1 MVHSLFFRRD
11 ILNSF
16 ALALKR
22 FCLSGFFLLPLLA
35 ANSSAQDLPL
45 DTMKGLS
52 WRLVGPFRG
61 GRVTAVSGIAGD
73 PKTYYMGTPG
83 GGVWKT
89 TNGGVTWFPI
99 FDDARVAS
107 ISDLVVAPSDPNTI
121 YVATGEQF
129 PGNGLWKS
137 TDAGATW
144 SNIGVHESRT
154 IPSILVDPKDAST
167 VYVAA
172 IGDLTPGDSRGIFKT
187 TDGGKSWRKVYFKD
201 DRHAPTEL
209 CFDPNNSRIL
219 YAAIRRLPTPPGEK
233 PPEEADTV
241 IIKSTDAGESWS
253 PAGEQ
258 GLPPAHR
265 GRLGL
270 AVAAG
275 LSGKRVFALM
285 RQGLFRSDDA
295 GATWQQITQDP
306 RVFGDEY
313 FGRVF
318 SDPKNP
324 DVVYV
329 MQTSTYRSSDGGR
342 TFVAWK
348 GTPSG
353 EDDHVLWIA
362 PDDTNRI
369 LMGTDQGAVVTLDG
383 GKVWNT
389 WYNQSTGQFYRV
401 SLDRGFPYRLYASQ
415 QDSGSVSVP
424 HRSDY
429 GLITYRDWFPTG
441 SFESGFIATD
451 PLDPNNVFSVGWYGV
466 VLRLNRTTGQV
477 STIFLPPSNYH
488 VTWETPL
495 TFSPRDPHTLYYG
508 SQFLLK
514 TTDGGINW
522 KEISGDLAAK
532 APEAPAVAKPPAN
545 GHTLSKEAGEF
556 SLWADDD
563 DDAGA
568 QAGPPPGAIQAIA
581 PSPLEN
587 NLIWVGS
594 TTGLIHLTRDAATWT
609 NVTPANFPE
618 RSDINCIEASPHDAN
633 TAYAAIIASRGPGVT
648 MFAPRDTHPYFFRT
662 RDAGK
667 TWEKI
672 VTGLPDDGIARAIRE
687 DPVRKGLLFAGTTT
701 GIYFSFDSGDHWQPL
716 QLNLPPTPVTDLAIH
731 GADLVASTFGRGLW
745 ILDDISPIRQWSAKI
760 ADSPAHFFQPEP
772 AVRVRWDNYPDTP
785 LQGETPA
792 ALNPPDGAVLQYF
805 QKSPSKGELTLDV
818 YDSQGALV
826 RHYSTVPTKE
836 SIAPPN
842 VPEFWFAPPPA
853 LPNQSGINR
862 FVWDLHYPSPTALPY
877 GYFGERLKYTE
888 FTLPDHAVLDHTP
901 RLQPPGPL
909 AVPGTYDL
917 VFAREGKSLKQK
929 LLVLPD
935 PRVNLTSQDYAAQLA
950 LSRKMAALMEDTAR
964 SFNAV
969 IALHTEFDTRKKAL
983 PANPPKELTD
993 ALDAFEKQLVALEDG
1008 TPLAP
1013 GFGVLNRDFG
1023 HYLVMVQSGDW
1034 KPGDSAQRAFTDAC
1048 QANAR
1053 NVAAWNK
1060 LNAEAIPA
1068 MNTHLAAQKSSPLP
1082 AAPSIASAPSCAP

>member
-1 MVHSLFFRRD
+1 
-11 ILNSF
+11 LNSF
-16 ALALKR
+16 IPAKKH
-22 FCLSGFFLLPLLA
+22 FCLLGLCFLFLA
-35 ANSSAQDLPL
+35 CPSSPGQDLPL
-45 DTMKGLS
+45 DAMKGLS
-52 WRLVGPFRG
+52 WRLIGPFRG
-61 GRVTAVSGIAGD
+61 GRVTAVSGLAGD
-73 PKTYYMGTPG
+73 SKTYYMGTPG

-99 FDDARVAS
+99 FDDAHVAS

-121 YVATGEQF
+121 YVASGEQF

-144 SNIGVHESRT
+144 SNIGIHESRT

-172 IGDLTPGDSRGIFKT
+172 VGDITPGESRGIFKT

-201 DRHAPTEL
+201 DRHSPTEL
-209 CFDPNNSRIL
+209 CFDPNNSRTI
-219 YAAIRRLPTPPGEK
+219 YATIRRLPMPPGEK
-233 PPEEADTV
+233 PPAEADTV

-258 GLPPAHR
+258 GLPPTHR

-270 AVAAG
+270 AVAPG

-295 GATWQQITQDP
+295 GSTWQQITQDP
-306 RVFGDEY
+306 RVIGDDY

-329 MQTSTYRSSDGGR
+329 MQTSTYRSPDGGR
-342 TFVAWK
+342 TFTAWK

-362 PDDTNRI
+362 PDDPNRI

-383 GKVWNT
+383 GKIWSS
-389 WYNQSTGQFYRV
+389 WYNQPTGQFYRV

-424 HRSDY
+424 HHSDY
-429 GLITYRDWFPTG
+429 GIITYRDWFPTG
-441 SFESGFIATD
+441 SFESGFIAAD
-451 PLDPNNVFSVGWYGV
+451 PLDPNNIYSIGWYGV
-466 VLRLNRTTGQV
+466 ILRMNRATGQV
-477 STIFLPPSNYH
+477 STLFIPPANYH

-495 TFSPRDPHTLYYG
+495 TFSPRDPHALYYG

-514 TTDGGINW
+514 TADNGFTW
-522 KEISGDLAAK
+522 KEISGDLTAKTPETPAAAK
-532 APEAPAVAKPPAN
+532 PAAN

-556 SLWADDD
+556 SLWADDGDDD
-563 DDAGA
+563 DDAQNA
-568 QAGPPPGAIQAIA
+568 PHGAIQAIA
-581 PSPLEN
+581 PSPLDN

-609 NVTPANFPE
+609 DVTPANLPE
-618 RSDINCIEASPHDAN
+618 RAFINCIEASPHDPN
-633 TAYAAIIASRGPGVT
+633 TAYAAVIASRGPNVT
-648 MFAPRDTHPYFFRT
+648 AFAPRDTHPYFFRT

-667 TWEKI
+667 SWEKI

-687 DPVRKGLLFAGTTT
+687 DSIRKGLLFAGTTT
-701 GIYFSFDSGDHWQPL
+701 GVYFSFDAGDHWQPL
-716 QLNLPPTPVTDLAIH
+716 QLNLPSTPVTDLAIH
-731 GADLVASTFGRGLW
+731 GADLIASTFGRGLW
-745 ILDDISPIRQWSAKI
+745 ILDDISAVRQWSAKV
-760 ADSPAHFFQPEP
+760 ADSAAHFFQPEP
-772 AVRVRWDNYPDTP
+772 AVRMRWDNYPDTP

-792 ALNPPDGAVLQYF
+792 ALNPADGAVLQYF
-805 QKSPSKGELTLDV
+805 QKSPAKGELALDI

-826 RHYSTVPTKE
+826 RHYSTVPGKE
-836 SIAPPN
+836 SIPPPN
-842 VPEFWFAPPPA
+842 VPEFWFAPPPT
-853 LPNQSGINR
+853 LPNQAGINR
-862 FVWDLHYPSPTALPY
+862 FVWDLRYPTPTALPY

-888 FTLPDHAVLDHTP
+888 YTVPDHAVLDHTP

-917 VFAREGKSLKQK
+917 VFTREGKTFKQK
-929 LLVLPD
+929 LLLQPD
-935 PRVNLTSQDYAAQLA
+935 PRVNVISQDYAAQLS
-950 LSRKMAALMEDTAR
+950 LSRTITALMEDTAR

-969 IALHTEFDTRKKAL
+969 IALHSQFDARKKAL
-983 PANPPKELTD
+983 PANSSKELS
-993 ALDAFEKQLVALEDG
+993 DAFANFEQRLQALEDA
-1008 TPLAP
+1008 TPQAR

-1023 HYLVMVQSGDW
+1023 HYLIMVQSGDW
-1034 KPGDSAQRAFTDAC
+1034 KPGDSAVRAVNDAC
-1048 QANAR
+1048 YEHVR
-1053 NVAAWNK
+1053 RVADWNK
-1060 LNAEAIPA
+1060 LNAELLPA
-1068 MNTHLAAQKSSPLP
+1068 LNQQLAAQKSQTLP
-1082 AAPSIASAPSCAP
+1082 AATSTASAPSCAP